1 MFFKKDN
8 IFMRI
13 GLLCVILTFI
23 SIQMSFGQNSF
34 HRLYP
39 ANIEDE
45 NIHLL
50 DAIQLRS
57 GNYVSIHQ
65 NIVPRPIGN
74 PNIKGAIVITS
85 YKPKGDILWS
95 YEIADSLS
103 TVFPFNGSII
113 QAENDSIYF
122 NAGNLFG
129 SIDMNG
135 RLGEV
140 LQKNVGN
147 FVSTNNALLDYNKS
161 IFNGSHTIASENI
174 SNIVISRL
182 DYTNRAILSKK
193 LVHEDSILNKKN
205 ANLHAMKL
213 NQDSTLLL
221 CGVVDSTHSF
231 VAVVDTFGNVIWS
244 RTYADED
251 TNKSIPT
258 LTDGV
263 MLSDSSFVLVGYV
276 TEFFVTNAVR
286 DRRGL
291 ILKLDKAGQIQWS
304 KKVQFDAID
313 QTNLYNVI
321 VSRSG
326 DLLISGSN
334 FDVSEL
340 DTYPFIISTNK
351 DGNILWKNKFS
362 LTNHI
367 RGNIGNSL
375 FDTQDGGAAM
385 FHTAGKDNRDVTS
398 FIKIDNAG
406 KTTCEL
412 MIDED
417 ILVVDTFQ
425 TDTLIW
431 VSSVFALN
439 DSIVSLKTKIHEYD
453 VPVLELSVRPFCP
466 NEPIDWTFSA
476 TTEGATNYK
485 WSTGLEGPT
494 ADSLRVFEEGEY
506 MVTVTIGEDVCYM
519 LCDTVKLERYTEPAV
534 SINLSLGNFCINGKQ
549 TLSIGY
555 QPGHPQIKS
564 IAWSTGETAGSIE
577 IATPGNYSVTVIDQC
592 DETATE
598 SIDVGPFP
606 TKITA
611 ATISDQIIVN
621 CLNGTISGVLSA
633 QGNSTGLGP
642 EKYLWSTGE
651 TTKTISIN
659 ESNILTFT
667 VTVTD
672 ICGTTATAIKVIEL
686 KGGGISD
693 VNIQEDN
700 SRKCTEGIVTLNAV
714 TSVFSPNLVYNW
726 SNGTTSGNLVTTMA
740 GVYSVTVTD
749 KCGNTA
755 TASRSIDFIG
765 SPGFLSL
772 AIIADST
779 RLCADSLI
787 HLKVIPQISGN
798 YTYKWSDNSTNDTL
812 SIKQAGNYS
821 VSVTDNCGNVQV
833 VNYDYKFKKD
843 KVEILLD
850 REILCD
856 SGKLILKT
864 KISPDLGFNYPLE
877 YKYKWSDGQT
887 TDTIQIVVEGS
898 YTVTVTDF
906 CKNTATANIPI
917 KDSNFDSEDLFMSVN
932 IVANIRKDC
941 SGIDVGFITN
951 PDKMDDIKSIM
962 WSSGEKTEIINY
974 TGEKEYSVTIT
985 DICNNEYIAKANL
998 GEANLPIDIAY
1009 ANIFFPEGAEKRQ
1022 RAATDTLS
1030 DAEKLAVLY
1039 NRTFGPVPLAIYCL
1053 DEITK
1058 YEFFVYNRWG
1068 QKVFESNR
1076 VADEWDGTHKDEKA
1090 PTETYVWVVKYTIF
1104 GIEKVKK
1111 GSVTLLRP

>member
-1 MFFKKDN
+1 
-8 IFMRI
+8 MRI

-140 LQKNVGN
+140 LQKNLGN

-231 VAVVDTFGNVIWS
+231 VAIVDTFGNVIWS

-291 ILKLDKAGQIQWS
+291 ILKLDKAGEIQWS

-313 QTNLYNVI
+313 QTTLYNVI

-431 VSSVFALN
+431 ISSIFVQK
-439 DSIVSLKTKIHEYD
+439 DSIFPLKTKIHEYD
-453 VPVLELSVRPFCP
+453 VPVLELRVRPFCP

-476 TTEGATNYK
+476 KTEGATNYK
-485 WSTGLEGPT
+485 WSTGAT
-494 ADSLRVFEEGEY
+494 TDSLRVFEEGEY

-534 SINLSLGNFCINGKQ
+534 SIKLSSGNFCINGKQ
-549 TLSIGY
+549 TLMADVEGGKRSY
-555 QPGHPQIKS
+555 KYT
-564 IAWSTGETAGSIE
+564 WSTGETSESIE
-577 IATPGNYSVTVIDQC
+577 IANPGTYSVTIV
-592 DETATE
+592 DECNEIADE
-598 SIDVGPFP
+598 NIDVGLFP

-611 ATISDQIIVN
+611 ATIADNVAIN
-621 CLNGTISGVLSA
+621 CLDGAITGVLTA

-642 EKYLWSTGE
+642 EKYFWSNGE
-651 TTKTISIN
+651 TTKAISIN
-659 ESNILTFT
+659 DNASVNYI
-667 VTVTD
+667 VTVID
-672 ICGTTATAIKVIEL
+672 GCGNPVTASKGFEL
-686 KGGGISD
+686 KGPGITSAT
-693 VNIQEDN
+693 IQEDD
-700 SRKCTEGIVTLNAV
+700 SRKCAEGIVTLNAV
-714 TSVFSPNLVYNW
+714 TNPFSPRTKYLW
-726 SNGTTSGNLVTTMA
+726 STGATTGNLITSTIGRFV
-740 GVYSVTVTD
+740 VTVTD
-749 KCGNTA
+749 LCGNSA
-755 TASRSIDFIG
+755 TSAFDFDLKSGTPPNLGIELEGIG
-765 SPGFLSL
+765 ECKQFV
-772 AIIADST
+772 
-779 RLCADSLI
+779 
-787 HLKVIPQISGN
+787 LKATSENDIS
-798 YTYKWSDNSTNDTL
+798 K
-812 SIKQAGNYS
+812 
-821 VSVTDNCGNVQV
+821 
-833 VNYDYKFKKD
+833 
-843 KVEILLD
+843 
-850 REILCD
+850 
-856 SGKLILKT
+856 
-864 KISPDLGFNYPLE
+864 LGFS
-877 YKYKWSDGQT
+877 WSNGAT
-887 TDTIQIVVEGS
+887 TQSTSAIEQGT
-898 YTVTVTDF
+898 YGVTVTDL
-906 CKNTATANIPI
+906 CGNKINAEKLVDDPKIGY
-917 KDSNFDSEDLFMSVN
+917 KDV
-932 IVANIRKDC
+932 
-941 SGIDVGFITN
+941 
-951 PDKMDDIKSIM
+951 
-962 WSSGEKTEIINY
+962 
-974 TGEKEYSVTIT
+974 
-985 DICNNEYIAKANL
+985 
-998 GEANLPIDIAY
+998 AY

-1053 DEITK
+1053 DEITN

-1076 VADEWDGTHKDEKA
+1076 VADEWDGTHNDEKA